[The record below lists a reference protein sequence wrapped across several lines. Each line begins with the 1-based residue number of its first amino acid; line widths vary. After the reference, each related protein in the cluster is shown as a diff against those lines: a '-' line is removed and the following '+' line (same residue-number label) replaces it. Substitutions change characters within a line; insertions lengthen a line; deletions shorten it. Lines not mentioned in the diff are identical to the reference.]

1 MNSIKEVSF
10 INNEDLIMSAVLID
24 NWNLVNAD
32 IIKNS
37 EGKDIPNNAYSDV
50 LSALV
55 LWDEVYYLD
64 EGLSTFGWIYSKK
77 GEPIKKILKPLFI
90 DLDIRETFEKSADL
104 LYSSYYEEEYTK
116 IVAKRAIYYSEISKA
131 FQIDY
136 FPVCQRA
143 DFLSRTMNITDLWTR
158 NEIIKEEE
166 REILSRIKRF
176 NDSNSSNIVFPLLTN
191 LIIKNSNNSGKY
203 FETALSIKNTKEVKN
218 FRKYMD
224 KIDQEI
230 NRGNVSE
237 LRYALSLIPEIVNDI
252 QNMDKKIELTASV
265 KMKISPS
272 VISMMTGT
280 ILSGI
285 YSENK
290 LLSMGLFCGT
300 LGTLFKE
307 SNIEIKKEWN
317 KTYYPKKIQ
326 TTFLRNLAKGI
337 LL

>member
-1 MNSIKEVSF
+1 
-10 INNEDLIMSAVLID
+10 MSAVLID
-24 NWNLVNAD
+24 NWNLFNVD
-32 IIKNS
+32 IIKNIKG
-37 EGKDIPNNAYSDV
+37 EDIPNNAYSDM

-64 EGLSTFGWIYSKK
+64 EGVSTFGWLYSKK
-77 GEPIKKILKPLFI
+77 GESIRKILKPLYI
-90 DLDIRETFEKSADL
+90 DLNIRETFEKSANL
-104 LYSSYYEEEYTK
+104 IYSSNYEDKYSK
-116 IVAKRAIYYSEISKA
+116 VVAKRAIYYSEISKA

-136 FPVCQRA
+136 FPVSQRA
-143 DFLSRTMNITDLWTR
+143 DFLSKTMTITDLWTR
-158 NEIIKEEE
+158 NEIIKAEE
-166 REILSRIKRF
+166 REILLRINQF
-176 NDSNSSNIVFPLLTN
+176 NDSDRSNIVFPMLTN
-191 LIIKNSNNSGKY
+191 LIIKNSNNSDNY

-230 NRGNVSE
+230 NRGNISE
-237 LRYALSLIPEIVNDI
+237 LRYALSLLPEIVNSI
-252 QNMDKKIELTASV
+252 QNMDKKIRLTASI

-272 VISMMTGT
+272 VISMLTGT

-307 SNIEIKKEWN
+307 SAIEIKKEWN

-326 TTFLRNLAKGI
+326 TTFLRNLAKDII
-337 LL
+337 L